1 MEMEPEHSIMTME
14 REPEHG
20 IMTMGDG
27 TRTHGVYDHGEHGIV
42 TIEMEPEHSI
52 VTMEMKPEHELWW
65 PKGICCHALQPC
77 RDADRESSGDQFVF
91 FCE

>member
-1 MEMEPEHSIMTME
+1 
-14 REPEHG
+14 
-20 IMTMGDG
+20 
-27 TRTHGVYDHGEHGIV
+27 V